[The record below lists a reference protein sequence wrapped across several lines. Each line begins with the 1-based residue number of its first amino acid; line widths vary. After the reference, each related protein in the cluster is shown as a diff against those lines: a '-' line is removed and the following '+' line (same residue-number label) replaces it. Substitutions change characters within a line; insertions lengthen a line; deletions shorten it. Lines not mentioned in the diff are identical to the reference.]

1 MDFDSRFPL
10 RTRLSTH
17 EFSGEVAEEL
27 FFGRLRKQC
36 CFGENSELTKNEL
49 LRTYAMV
56 DCLSKCTV
64 MPAFT
69 LHERQ
74 QVIRAFDTAF
84 LHAPYNFIMRVPKEA
99 ARDCAM
105 RILGAWEVAIGR
117 Q

>member
-1 MDFDSRFPL
+1 
-10 RTRLSTH
+10 
-17 EFSGEVAEEL
+17 
-27 FFGRLRKQC
+27 
-36 CFGENSELTKNEL
+36 
-49 LRTYAMV
+49 
-56 DCLSKCTV
+56 

-74 QVIRAFDTAF
+74 QIIRAFDTAF